1 MLRFELTDLSGR
13 FQCALYGK
21 AVRSF
26 QLMFDKV
33 SEGLPV
39 VVLQFARIVRD
50 GGSIVVQSVKDITPV
65 FVNPDFEE
73 ASRSRMRDLLAKRKR
88 SKKVKKIRC
97 CHRG

>member
-1 MLRFELTDLSGR
+1 M
-13 FQCALYGK
+13 YGK

-50 GGSIVVQSVKDITPV
+50 GGEAYFNCFFLVPFDWSSSVVV
-65 FVNPDFEE
+65 FD
-73 ASRSRMRDLLAKRKR
+73 
-88 SKKVKKIRC
+88 
-97 CHRG
+97 